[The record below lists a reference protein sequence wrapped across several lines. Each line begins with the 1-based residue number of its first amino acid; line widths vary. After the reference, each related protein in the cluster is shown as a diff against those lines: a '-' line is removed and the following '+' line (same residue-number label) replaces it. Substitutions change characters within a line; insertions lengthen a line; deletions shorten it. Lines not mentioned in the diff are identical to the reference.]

1 MNKILVVSSK
11 SYEKARADGLCGK
24 NLKEGF
30 HNNDVFLLGYAEIN
44 GSGLI
49 KRGNNE
55 YEFFYHENKRKE
67 NKYLKTVKRLIRPEI
82 DYELVEQFEKNIELI
97 I

>member
-1 MNKILVVSSK
+1 MNRILVVSSK

-55 YEFFYHENKRKE
+55 
-67 NKYLKTVKRLIRPEI
+67 
-82 DYELVEQFEKNIELI
+82 QIE
-97 I
+97 